1 MTKETRT
8 LIDLKDIQGIEI
20 ECKKCKAKAMLPIDE
35 NLNLGHGCFQCNTVW
50 FTPGVDEVGQS
61 FAVAVKQIEVLVK
74 AIKHLTSTQRS
85 DIHAP
90 IRLHIATTLH
100 E

>member
-20 ECKKCKAKAMLPIDE
+20 ECKKCKAKVMIPIGE
-35 NLNLGHGCFQCNTVW
+35 TLNLGHGCFQCHSLW
-50 FTPGVDEVGQS
+50 FTPSIDEIGQS
-61 FAVAVKQIEVLVK
+61 FAMAVKQIETLVN

-90 IRLHIATTLH
+90 IRLHVATTLH